1 MRKTVLIL
9 VGGVLMFS
17 PAIAA
22 RSQQLRLEQ
31 EQCNANTQITPPK
44 YRIAVRRYIKEA
56 DIVFLHISIEP
67 AKVNRAELIALA
79 CSLGKDLAKHKD
91 MEVWI
96 FNNYKLARS
105 YIEYTEGNSKEA
117 QYALCGDYIITYHG
131 LYAGQVLQ
139 IRSDPKSY
147 YMDTRIDLGQP
158 PS

>member
-1 MRKTVLIL
+1 M
-9 VGGVLMFS
+9 
-17 PAIAA
+17 
-22 RSQQLRLEQ
+22 
-31 EQCNANTQITPPK
+31 
-44 YRIAVRRYIKEA
+44 
-56 DIVFLHISIEP
+56 FLHISIEP
-67 AKVNRAELIALA
+67 AKVNREKLIALA
-79 CSLGKDLAKHKD
+79 CSLSKDLAKHKD

-147 YMDTRIDLGQP
+147 YMDTRIDLGKP